1 MKKIV
6 LSFIICQLSFSS
18 AVAQKQ
24 WSLRECCN
32 YAVEHNISIKEQE
45 NKCRQQELS
54 LSTARNSRLP
64 ELTGSGSQS
73 FSFGR
78 GLPSD
83 NTYTNTNTSNT
94 SFGLNTSI
102 PLFTGFQIPNEIKL
116 NQLNLEAAT
125 ADLEKAKD
133 DIRMQVAKAYVQ
145 ILYDMEI
152 ADVANRQI
160 EIDSAQVARL
170 EAFVKNGKAAE
181 AELSQQKA
189 TLAKSRLTAT
199 QAMNGYRLAILTLT
213 QLLELPT
220 PDGLAIER
228 PAHKELDALANV
240 GLLGPDQIYA
250 EALGVKPQILSQ
262 QLKLKG
268 AEHSIKIAKAG
279 NYPTLSL
286 GGGIGTNY

>member
-64 ELTGSGSQS
+64 DLSGSVSQS

-78 GLPSD
+78 GLTSE

-102 PLFTGFQIPNEIKL
+102 PIFTGFQIPNEIKL

-189 TLAKSRLTAT
+189 TLAKSR
-199 QAMNGYRLAILTLT
+199 
-213 QLLELPT
+213 
-220 PDGLAIER
+220 
-228 PAHKELDALANV
+228 
-240 GLLGPDQIYA
+240 
-250 EALGVKPQILSQ
+250 
-262 QLKLKG
+262 
-268 AEHSIKIAKAG
+268 
-279 NYPTLSL
+279 
-286 GGGIGTNY
+286 